1 MEVSLDPSSFS
12 ELSSFT
18 AAARKEGFSFKP
30 SSIVK
35 DRQYCMDMLQTLT
48 EKGSGP
54 LAGLALMLVQKHHV
68 LEIEYAISE

>member
-1 MEVSLDPSSFS
+1 MEASLDSSSFS

-48 EKGSGP
+48 EKGSAS
-54 LAGLALMLVQKHHV
+54 LAGLALMLVKKYHV
-68 LEIEYAISE
+68 LEIEHAIS

>member
-35 DRQYCMDMLQTLT
+35 DRQYCMEMLQTLA
-48 EKGSGP
+48 EKGSAP
-54 LAGLALMLVQKHHV
+54 LAGSALMLVQKHHV

>member
-35 DRQYCMDMLQTLT
+35 DRQYCMEMLQTLA
-48 EKGSGP
+48 EKGSAP
-54 LAGLALMLVQKHHV
+54 LAGSALLLVQKHHV
-68 LEIEYAISE
+68 IEVEHAISD

>member
-1 MEVSLDPSSFS
+1 MDVSLDPTSFS

-35 DRQYCMDMLQTLT
+35 DRQYCMEMLQTLA
-48 EKGSGP
+48 EKGSAP
-54 LAGLALMLVQKHHV
+54 LAGTALSLVKKHHI
-68 LEIEYAISE
+68 IEVEHAIAE